1 MTPQEQ
7 QLLDDFLGR
16 LASVDSVPNKDAQ
29 ADAMI
34 RQRLA
39 GRPDATYL
47 LVQRALLL
55 ERALEAARQQ
65 IAQLQQQQAAAGGSG
80 GSFLGGANPPDIAFG
95 RGAAPAGYGPGAPVA
110 PPMAAAAA
118 PAPGWRDRLFGSG
131 GAAAPAPAPAAA
143 AAAGPSFLG
152 QAARTAAGVAGGMFL
167 FNGLGNLLGHH
178 GGGGGLFGGA
188 NGLLGG
194 TSPQET
200 VVQNITNENFFPDE
214 QAGSRDDAFRS
225 ASDSSGDGFLN
236 ADDSGGDFQDD
247 GGSFI

>member
-16 LASVDSVPNKDAQ
+16 LAGVDSVAKDAQ
-29 ADAMI
+29 ADALI

-39 GRPDATYL
+39 GRPDAPYL

-55 ERALEAARQQ
+55 ERALEVARQQ
-65 IAQLQQQQAAAGGSG
+65 IAQLQQQAAARDGAAAGG
-80 GSFLGGANPPDIAFG
+80 GSFLGGAQPPDIAFG
-95 RGAAPAGYGPGAPVA
+95 RGGASPGYGPAAPVA
-110 PPMAAAAA
+110 AA
-118 PAPGWRDRLFGSG
+118 PTPAPSWRDRLFG
-131 GAAAPAPAPAAA
+131 GAAAPAAPAAA

-167 FNGLGNLLGHH
+167 FNGLENLMGQH
-178 GGGGGLFGGA
+178 GGGGFLGGGG

-194 TSPQET
+194 MPPQET
-200 VVQNITNENFFPDE
+200 VVQNITNENFFPDAP
-214 QAGSRDDAFRS
+214 AGGSDEAFRS
-225 ASDSSGDGFLN
+225 VSDPGVDNGFPA
-236 ADDSGGDFQDD
+236 ADDGGSGDFQDD